1 MVKLIKDF
9 CDKNQTP
16 YCSVNVKYDANGKK
30 DKYFPTA
37 GWKHWT
43 PEQSTYTAGD
53 NCLLINING
62 NNGNQYVVID
72 ADTEE
77 ALEKTFELLKKFGI
91 YSKKYLKKYTTN
103 SVSNILNGKSNKY
116 HFWFK
121 SKGGFPQHINIDGIG
136 LDLITKHICEHID
149 TTLGNFD
156 DMPEFTYPMYYFLR
170 PNDDLEKGHIE
181 GDNNNDDNYENEFTE
196 EAIEDLI
203 DLLDTSR
210 SDEYESWRN
219 IGMILKSMDED
230 YISIW
235 DKFSRRS
242 KKYSGYKSIVQA
254 WKGFKG
260 PDNQPINALTIGS
273 IISMALEDSKIKA
286 KQWLKTHTN
295 YEQEEKKKAEIKA
308 QEKAEAKAKKQQEAQ
323 EEKAKKSQEKAQ
335 ANKTASEQIEE
346 KYKEKKTQVEKTFF
360 KCLSPMCYIEEDK
373 EGLIFRNKA
382 DTTEYFRNH
391 NLKAN
396 YTDYNGNE
404 KELKK
409 NFFQLWA
416 EDENIRTY
424 KNIIFDPSNKC
435 PQSSYN
441 EFKGFEYDSEIICN
455 ELPEEFAKMF
465 NFIFSNDTSYIYSW
479 MSHIINKP
487 HLKTNVAIVLY
498 SKLHGVGKNTICELF
513 MKLLKK
519 YTAKLEVIDDLTKN
533 FNANLCNKLFIY
545 GDEIKPKAKE
555 LADELKNIITR
566 TTVNYEKKYFDS
578 KTINDYANYFFTTN
592 NELAFNIE
600 VSDRRYYFIE
610 APETKLNDEDYT
622 NFYRALEDDA
632 KLIQA
637 FSFFKNLANPVNLK
651 DITKTTYKQRIIA
664 QKIPA
669 YFHMLFT
676 SPYKFIGKT
685 FTSIEL
691 FNESKKYAQE
701 TKMATS
707 YTVTRFGID
716 IKEVGIPKSKKSSNF
731 FVFPKTLDEYKQMM
745 RTYNENYYINLGLD
759 LIEEIDEEDEANPLD
774 V

>member
-1 MVKLIKDF
+1 MVKIIKDF
-9 CDKNQTP
+9 CAKTQTP
-16 YCSVNVKYDANGKK
+16 YCSVNVSYDANGNKNQ
-30 DKYFPTA
+30 YFPTA
-37 GWKHWT
+37 GWKKWT
-43 PEQSTYTAGD
+43 HEQSTYKTGD
-53 NCLLINING
+53 NCLLVNIHSKF
-62 NNGNQYVVID
+62 VVVD
-72 ADTEE
+72 ADTPE
-77 ALEKTFELLKKFGI
+77 AIEKAFELLKHFGVFSEDYI
-91 YSKKYLKKYTTN
+91 KKYSTN
-103 SVSNILNGKSNKY
+103 SVSNVLNNKCDKF

-121 SKGGFPQHINIDGIG
+121 TDYAFPQHINIDDIG
-136 LDLITKHICEHID
+136 LDLITQHICEHVN
-149 TTLGNFD
+149 TTLGNYD

-170 PNDDLEKGHIE
+170 PNDDLEKEYIDGE
-181 GDNNNDDNYENEFTE
+181 KPQTEYTE
-196 EAIEDLI
+196 EAIEELI

-219 IGMILKSMDED
+219 IGMILKGMDED

-235 DKFSRRS
+235 DQFSRRS

-260 PDNQPINALTIGS
+260 PDDQPANALTIGS
-273 IISMALEDSKIKA
+273 IISMALEDSKTKA
-286 KQWLKTHTN
+286 KQWLKTYTN
-295 YEQEEKKKAEIKA
+295 YEQEQKQKA
-308 QEKAEAKAKKQQEAQ
+308 QEEADAKAKEKAEAKAKKQQEAQ
-323 EEKAKKSQEKAQ
+323 EEKAKKAQEKAQ
-335 ANKTASEQIEE
+335 ANKTASEQIDE
-346 KYKEKKTQVEKTFF
+346 KYKEKKAQVEKTFF
-360 KCLSPMCYIEEDK
+360 KCLSPMCYIEEDQ

-396 YTDYNGNE
+396 YTDYNGYE
-404 KELKK
+404 KEMKK

-424 KNIIFDPSNKC
+424 KNIVFDPANKC

-441 EFKGFEYDSEIICN
+441 EFKGFEYDSEMVCDK
-455 ELPEEFAKMF
+455 LPEEFAKMF
-465 NFIFSNDTSYIYSW
+465 DFIFSNDTSYIYSW
-479 MSHIINKP
+479 ISHIINKP

-610 APETKLNDEDYT
+610 APETKLDKEDYKA
-622 NFYRALEDDA
+622 FYRALEDET

-637 FSFFKNLANPVNLK
+637 FSFFKNLANPVNLE
-651 DITKTTYKQRIIA
+651 DITKTTYKQRIIS

-669 YFHMLFT
+669 YYHMLFT
-676 SPYKFIGKT
+676 SPYKFIGKSY
-685 FTSIEL
+685 TSMEL

-701 TKMATS
+701 TKMSTS
-707 YTVTRFGID
+707 YTVTRFGLD

-745 RTYNENYYINLGLD
+745 KAYNESYYINLGLD
-759 LIEEIDEEDEANPLD
+759 QIEEIEEEDEEPNDLD
-774 V
+774 I

>member
-219 IGMILKSMDED
+219 IGMILKGMDED

-759 LIEEIDEEDEANPLD
+759 LIEEIDEEEEANPLD

>member
-1 MVKLIKDF
+1 MSLYKIQDF
-9 CDKNQTP
+9 CTKSQTP
-16 YCSVNVKYDANGKK
+16 YCSVNVSFDANGKK
-30 DKYFPTA
+30 NKYFPTA
-37 GWKHWT
+37 GWKEWT
-43 PEQSTYTAGD
+43 HDQSTYKTGD
-53 NCLLINING
+53 NCLLINISNKF
-62 NNGNQYVVID
+62 VVLD
-72 ADTEE
+72 ADNKE
-77 ALEKTFELLKKFGI
+77 ALEEAFRILKVNDI
-91 YSKKYLKKYTTN
+91 YDEEYIRRYVTS
-103 SVSNILNGKSNKY
+103 SVSNILNNEITKR
-116 HFWFK
+116 HFWFRTTENW
-121 SKGGFPQHINIDGIG
+121 PQKINIDGIG
-136 LDLITKHICEHID
+136 LDLITSHICEHVD
-149 TTLGNFD
+149 TLIGNLD
-156 DMPEFTYPMYYFLR
+156 DMPVFTKEIYSSIITDEFELQ
-170 PNDDLEKGHIE
+170 NDSDDEDEKPQTE
-181 GDNNNDDNYENEFTE
+181 YTE
-196 EAIEDLI
+196 EAIEELI
-203 DLLDTSR
+203 DLLDNSR

-219 IGMILKSMDED
+219 IGMILKGMDED

-235 DKFSRRS
+235 DQFSRRS
-242 KKYSGYKSIVQA
+242 KKYSGYKSIKQA

-260 PDNQPINALTIGS
+260 PDAQPANALTIGS
-273 IISMALEDSKIKA
+273 IISMALEDSK
-286 KQWLKTHTN
+286 T
-295 YEQEEKKKAEIKA
+295 
-308 QEKAEAKAKKQQEAQ
+308 KAKKWVKTYNPKYEQD
-323 EEKAKKSQEKAQ
+323 EKAKKAQEKAQ
-335 ANKTASEQIEE
+335 ANKTASEQIED
-346 KYKEKKTQVEKTFF
+346 KYKEKKAQVEKTFF
-360 KCLSPMCYIEEDK
+360 KCLSPMCYIEEDQ

-382 DTTEYFRNH
+382 DITEYFRNH

-396 YTDYNGNE
+396 YTDYNGYE
-404 KELKK
+404 KEMKK

-424 KNIIFDPSNKC
+424 KNIVFDPACKC
-435 PQSSYN
+435 PKSSYN
-441 EFKGFEYDSEIICN
+441 EFKGFEYDSEMVCDK
-455 ELPEEFAKMF
+455 LPEEFAKMF
-465 NFIFSNDTSYIYSW
+465 DFIFSNDTSYIYSW
-479 MSHIINKP
+479 ISHIINKP

-610 APETKLNDEDYT
+610 APETKLNDDDYT
-622 NFYRALEDDA
+622 KFYRALEDET

-669 YFHMLFT
+669 YYHMLFT
-676 SPYKFIGKT
+676 SPYKFIGNSY
-685 FTSIEL
+685 TSMEL

-701 TKMATS
+701 TKMSTS
-707 YTVTRFGID
+707 YTVTRFGLD

-731 FVFPKTLDEYKQMM
+731 FVFPKTLEEYKQMM
-745 RTYNENYYINLGLD
+745 KAYNESYYINLGLD
-759 LIEEIDEEDEANPLD
+759 QIEEIEEEEEQEPNDLD